1 MVSQSV
7 PYHFQQRPMTLC
19 NVNPWQSLDGLH
31 ILLFLEPA
39 NLANRTAHTVDLTW
53 QKMWYGNKGFCG
65 KVHGKMMTLFLHDPW
80 RRWSKSFL
88 IFRCVAAPQRPCV
101 KEPHRVCS
109 GRKSG
114 GLTCL
119 KAHPKNDPKMFCLFS
134 LTPVLHVK
142 IYFRNPCVLRQERA
156 FQVPVKL
163 AKE

>member
-1 MVSQSV
+1 MRSFVLHCCDVCRSYHWVVGRMVSQSV

-101 KEPHRVCS
+101 KETHRV
-109 GRKSG
+109 
-114 GLTCL
+114 
-119 KAHPKNDPKMFCLFS
+119 LFGPEIRWS
-134 LTPVLHVK
+134 YVS
-142 IYFRNPCVLRQERA
+142 QGSS
-156 FQVPVKL
+156 
-163 AKE
+163 KE